1 MIMDPFAFIRSIHG
15 FAKRMGLL
23 NNKIDED
30 FPSFCVTEIFFD
42 AVVDAFK
49 AFQGRIQIKILL
61 GDLSQELAKMR
72 LPGHRSR
79 PGHFPKSYTRAW
91 LSNVLCVN
99 HLPLGTSLDLTVPI
113 IGITPMGHSIRLC
126 TCF

>member
-79 PGHFPKSYTRAW
+79 P
-91 LSNVLCVN
+91 VIC
-99 HLPLGTSLDLTVPI
+99 
-113 IGITPMGHSIRLC
+113 
-126 TCF
+126 